1 MSVLVIIIIPFALF
15 GIDSYLSSIGD
26 DVYAAKVN
34 GESITIQSYQ
44 NALNRVKDQFLN
56 QSTPPDPA
64 IFETAEF
71 RKSVCANNKKLRGL
85 FSMYGHY

>member
-1 MSVLVIIIIPFALF
+1 MLDKIRNNTQSKFAKVVLVIIIIPFALF

-34 GESITIQSYQ
+34 GESISIQSYQ

-56 QSTPPDPA
+56 QSTPL
-64 IFETAEF
+64 IQLSLKHQNLE
-71 RKSVCANNKKLRGL
+71 KVS
-85 FSMYGHY
+85 